1 MTVISFDQDGK
12 ELKHVLF
19 IYKVAS
25 NSNNSYQDYA
35 IELKK
40 SNVFSILN
48 YTKYICIL
56 SSRILD
62 IIGIV
67 MYPIRIYALGEV
79 ITILA

>member
-25 NSNNSYQDYA
+25 NSSNSYQDYA

-40 SNVFSILN
+40 SNVFIIFN

-56 SSRILD
+56 S
-62 IIGIV
+62 
-67 MYPIRIYALGEV
+67 
-79 ITILA
+79 

>member
-40 SNVFSILN
+40 SNVFSIFN

-56 SSRILD
+56 S
-62 IIGIV
+62 
-67 MYPIRIYALGEV
+67 
-79 ITILA
+79 